1 MNLILKKIKDCKDLQ
16 LDSRLVQPGDC
27 FIAVPGQSTDGRQY
41 IAQALK
47 NQAHYV
53 LYDSDHYQLP
63 SELISETVIAV
74 PNLTHQLG
82 DLASAFYQHPS
93 KQMKV
98 IGVTGTNGKTSVTHY
113 LAQAFGLLKISCGV
127 IGTLGFGLVNGEWQK
142 GTHTTPNVI
151 DLHKQLAALRKLGAE
166 YAAIEVSSHALDQN
180 RVAGV
185 HFYTVVFTNLSRD
198 HLDYHGT
205 MENYAAAKRQLF
217 AVPGIQYAVINSD
230 EVLGRTLMADFSH
243 QYDICSF
250 SLQKRLM
257 PNAITC
263 SAITPVKQGF
273 EVVVQTPRGEANFHT
288 DLMGEFNIANLLVVL
303 AVLLNENYSLLNIVK
318 VLSNITAV
326 PGRMRCLSAEQKASV
341 VIDFAH
347 TPDALEKVLL
357 ALRNQCRGQLFCVFG
372 CGGDRDRGKRPLMA
386 GAASAYAD
394 QIIITSDN
402 PRTEKP
408 EQIIND
414 IVQGLSKSAHYYIE
428 LDRERAIAYA
438 MAQATVDDLILVA
451 GKGHETEQIIGTER
465 LAFSDEAIVK
475 KYL

>member
-63 SELISETVIAV
+63 SALISETVIAV